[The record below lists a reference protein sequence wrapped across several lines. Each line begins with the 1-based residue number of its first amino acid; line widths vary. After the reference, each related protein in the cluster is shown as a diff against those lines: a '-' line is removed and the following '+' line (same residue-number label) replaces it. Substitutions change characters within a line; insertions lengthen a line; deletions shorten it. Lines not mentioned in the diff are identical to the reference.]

1 MDRTDLRLRSEL
13 LPLLA
18 VSAAVV
24 LVAFGFGRG
33 VWVSNLHNGMLAL
46 AFTCV
51 GAYVAVQRPGH
62 REATLFLATG
72 LLEAVMFLGRQVGH
86 NPAGTADRWWAWLG
100 VWPLAVALALTTLS
114 VMCFPDGRLPSP
126 RWRPVAVVVV
136 GVALVCAALSALWP
150 VEYSSA
156 GIAVVHPLHARAAG
170 PASQVWSALAHP
182 AYAIFQALWIVA
194 VVARWRTADRR
205 VRWQLLWLAGAAAI
219 SLAALA
225 IGLVIAGTHVPGVLA
240 ATLLPLAAGWAIL
253 HGHHV
258 TAYTAL
264 SWLTRTLATSADL
277 PTGLVTT
284 AAEALSAP
292 GAELWMGPPD
302 AMHAIGVWPPT
313 GAEVAATTPSAL
325 RAAGCEVREIV
336 LDGELVGALSIRPRS
351 AGGLT
356 RAEAGLLDDLA
367 GQAAWI
373 VEHIGLARIVAHE
386 CAAGH
391 LAHLT
396 PRENDV
402 LELMARGLTNRAICD
417 ELHLSIKTVEPIVG
431 TIFAK
436 LDLHAGPES
445 NRRVLAVLA
454 YQRAQASSNRI
465 EHRVEAATDASS
477 D

>member
-1 MDRTDLRLRSEL
+1 M
-13 LPLLA
+13 
-18 VSAAVV
+18 
-24 LVAFGFGRG
+24 
-33 VWVSNLHNGMLAL
+33 
-46 AFTCV
+46 
-51 GAYVAVQRPGH
+51 
-62 REATLFLATG
+62 
-72 LLEAVMFLGRQVGH
+72 
-86 NPAGTADRWWAWLG
+86 
-100 VWPLAVALALTTLS
+100 
-114 VMCFPDGRLPSP
+114 
-126 RWRPVAVVVV
+126 
-136 GVALVCAALSALWP
+136 
-150 VEYSSA
+150 
-156 GIAVVHPLHARAAG
+156 HARAAG
-170 PASQVWSALAHP
+170 PAAQVWSALAYP

-205 VRWQLLWLAGAAAI
+205 VRRQLLWLAGAAAI
-219 SLAALA
+219 SVGALA
-225 IGLVIAGTHVPGVLA
+225 IGLAISGTHVPGVLA
-240 ATLLPLAAGWAIL
+240 ATLLPLAAGWAIV

-264 SWLTRTLATSADL
+264 SWLTRTHATSADL

-302 AMHAIGVWPPT
+302 AMHAIGIWPPN
-313 GAEVAATTPSAL
+313 GADVAPTTASAL

-336 LDGELVGALSIRPRS
+336 RDGEPVGALSVRPRP

-356 RAEAGLLDDLA
+356 RAEAALLDDLA

-386 CAAGH
+386 RAAGH

-417 ELHLSIKTVEPIVG
+417 ELHLSIKTIEPIVG
-431 TIFAK
+431 AIFAK

-454 YQRAQASSNRI
+454 YQRAQASAN
-465 EHRVEAATDASS
+465 ETDHRVGATTEPSGD
-477 D
+477 